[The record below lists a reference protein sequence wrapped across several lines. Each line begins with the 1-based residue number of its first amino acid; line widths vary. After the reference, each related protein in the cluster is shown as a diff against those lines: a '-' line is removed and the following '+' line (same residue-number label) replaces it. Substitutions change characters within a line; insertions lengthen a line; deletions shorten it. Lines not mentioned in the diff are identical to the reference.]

1 MDAEE
6 LFYML
11 SRGIPRRE
19 AQQLIVFGF
28 LNEVI
33 ERLGDEKI
41 GDELRE
47 LVSRK
52 FTD

>member
-1 MDAEE
+1 MIGVV
-6 LFYML
+6 L
-11 SRGIPRRE
+11 RGIPQRE

-33 ERLGDEKI
+33 ERLSDEKI

-52 FTD
+52 FAS

>member
-1 MDAEE
+1 
-6 LFYML
+6 ML
-11 SRGIPRRE
+11 SRGINRRE

-33 ERLGDEKI
+33 QRLGNEAI

-47 LVSRK
+47 LIRGK
-52 FTD
+52 FA